1 MRRRRGIPE
10 EDPASDHFYAPR
22 GVDIR
27 AHHYSAQDRLL
38 LIAAGD
44 ALVAWAR
51 DIAVHEGDGSRWDRG
66 PDDDPVL
73 MAAELGWLLTA
84 TTTALEQA
92 LTWYRNATD
101 NARRRAADES
111 HR

>member
-10 EDPASDHFYAPR
+10 EDPASDHFDAPR
-22 GVDIR
+22 TLDVR
-27 AHHYSAQDRLL
+27 AHHYSTQDRLL

-51 DIAVHEGDGSRWDRG
+51 DVAVHEGDGTRWDRE

-73 MAAELGWLLTA
+73 MAAELGWLLSA
-84 TTTALEQA
+84 TTTALQQA
-92 LTWYRNATD
+92 LGWYRNATD
-101 NARRRAADES
+101 NARLRAADES
-111 HR
+111 DR